1 MSARRYPPF
10 FAAPFAAPP
19 AAAQLLVDLSV
30 LVHDDDKSGVQRLV
44 RNVVRSLLAAPP
56 AGFRVEPVYDA
67 GGYYAYARHFIAGS
81 DAAEAQG
88 LADAP
93 IHVAEGDVFLGL
105 DLAPNHVPNNRPLL
119 DSLRLHGVNMYFV
132 VYDLL
137 PIQQPE
143 MFIAGASP
151 WFEHWLA
158 SAASVADGLLCISRS
173 VADEVL
179 DWLDANPAPNRGTL
193 QVGYFHLGADL
204 DAAVPA
210 DTISAPE
217 AAALEQL
224 ARRPSLLMVGTLE
237 PRKMHAQ
244 ALAAV
249 EQLWS
254 AGNDVNLIIVGKQ
267 GWMVEELVARLRGH
281 PELGR
286 RLFWLER
293 ASDAALQR
301 LYAQCSALLAASSGE
316 GFGLPLIEA
325 AQHGLPVIA
334 RDIPVF
340 REVAGEHAFY
350 FNANGAGEL
359 AAALRRWLALDAQGS
374 APASTNMPWMTWEQS
389 TRQLI
394 ERIEQQQWYRQAS
407 SRLA

>member
-1 MSARRYPPF
+1 MSAKRHLPF
-10 FAAPFAAPP
+10 PAVSAP
-19 AAAQLLVDLSV
+19 AAGGRQLLVDLSM
-30 LVHDDDKSGVQRLV
+30 LVHADDKSGVQRLV
-44 RNVVRSLLAAPP
+44 RNVVRTLLATPP

-67 GGYYAYARHFIAGS
+67 GGYYAYARHFILGS
-81 DAAEAQG
+81 DAVDAQG
-88 LADAP
+88 LEDAP
-93 IHVAEGDVFLGL
+93 VHVAAGDVFLGL
-105 DLAPNHVPNNRPLL
+105 DLAPNHVPGNRALL
-119 DSLRLHGVNMYFV
+119 ESLRLHGVRMYFV

-137 PIQQPE
+137 PIRQPE
-143 MFIAGASP
+143 VFIAGAQP
-151 WFEHWLA
+151 WFEQWL
-158 SAASVADGLLCISRS
+158 STVASVADGLLCISRS

-179 DWLDANPAPNRGTL
+179 DWLDANPAPNRGRL

-204 DAAVPA
+204 DAAAPA
-210 DTISAPE
+210 DTVSAPE
-217 AAALEQL
+217 AAALAQL
-224 ARRPSLLMVGTLE
+224 ALRPSLLMVGTLE

-249 EQLWS
+249 EQLWN
-254 AGNDVNLIIVGKQ
+254 AGSDVNLIIVGKQ
-267 GWMVEELVARLRGH
+267 GWMVEALVERLRNH
-281 PELGR
+281 SEFGR

-359 AAALRRWLALDAQGS
+359 AAALRRWLTLDAQGS

>member
-1 MSARRYPPF
+1 MSAKRHLPF
-10 FAAPFAAPP
+10 PAVSAP
-19 AAAQLLVDLSV
+19 AAGGRQLLVDLSV
-30 LVHDDDKSGVQRLV
+30 LVHEDDKSGVQRLV
-44 RNVVRSLLAAPP
+44 RNVVRTLLATPP

-67 GGYYAYARHFIAGS
+67 GGYYAYARHFIFGS
-81 DAAEAQG
+81 DAADAQG
-88 LADAP
+88 LEDAP
-93 IHVAEGDVFLGL
+93 VHVAAGDVFLGL
-105 DLAPNHVPNNRPLL
+105 DLAPNHVPGNRALL
-119 DSLRLHGVNMYFV
+119 ESLRLHGVRMYFV

-137 PIQQPE
+137 PIRQPE
-143 MFIAGASP
+143 VFIAGAQP
-151 WFEHWLA
+151 WFEQWL
-158 SAASVADGLLCISRS
+158 STVASVADGLLCISRS

-210 DTISAPE
+210 DTVSAPE

-224 ARRPSLLMVGTLE
+224 VRRPSLLMVGTLE

-249 EQLWS
+249 EQLWN
-254 AGNDVNLIIVGKQ
+254 AGSDVNLIIVGKQ
-267 GWMVEELVARLRGH
+267 GWMVDELVARLRGH
-281 PELGR
+281 PELGA